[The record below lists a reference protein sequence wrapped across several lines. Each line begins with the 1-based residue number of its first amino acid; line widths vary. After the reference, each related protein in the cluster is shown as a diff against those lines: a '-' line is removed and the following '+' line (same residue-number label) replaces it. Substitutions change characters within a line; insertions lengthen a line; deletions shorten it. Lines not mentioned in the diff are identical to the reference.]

1 MSLTTRILLLV
12 LLALAPALAIQGYN
26 EYALRAS
33 RDAAIRVDAL
43 ATARGV
49 GQTLAQLAEGVRQA
63 LEFASEEASVKALDP
78 VACTG
83 YLRRAAA
90 RMPSVLA
97 FALAA
102 PDGRV
107 ICNSRGA
114 VPGSYGMGERDYH
127 REAVAR
133 QLFVMGGYARGKA
146 TGRDSIH
153 FAQPLLDED
162 GRTVGVLSAAVD
174 LDWLGGRLRQALRL
188 NHTSITLVD
197 RDGLILVRHPDGEGW
212 VGKPLPAERV
222 EVLTGRGEGV
232 RVASGFDGRERV
244 LAAIRPPGAAAD
256 AWLIVGRDRTTA
268 FADVDEA
275 TWRGVT
281 LVLLGAVLA
290 VAAALVAGR
299 AFIRRPV
306 ARLLRTASAWQ
317 RGELAARTGMT
328 GSTEFGRLGE
338 TLDAMAVVLQR
349 KEGDLH
355 EEIRRGRDMQERQVT
370 MLHELNHRVKNTL
383 ATVQALAR
391 QSTRGGEEAGE
402 RLEARIL
409 ALSKTHDL
417 LTRDDWSGA
426 PLREVVEAELGP
438 YRGGS
443 CRIVFEGPDVALSPR
458 HVLSLGMT
466 LHELATNAAKY
477 GALSVPGGEIRVRWR
492 VERTGDGARRLH
504 LDWAEGGGPP
514 TAVPSRRGF
523 GTRLIA
529 VSVERELDGTVAL
542 DFAVEG
548 LRCAIVVPLPESGA
562 SYMSPLAVPTA
573 H

>member
-1 MSLTTRILLLV
+1 MTLTTRILLLV

-26 EYALRAS
+26 EYALRGS

-49 GQTLAQLAEGVRQA
+49 GQTLAQLADGIHQA
-63 LEFASEEASVKALDP
+63 LDFASEDPSEKARDP
-78 VACTG
+78 VACTA

-90 RMPSVLA
+90 RMPSVLV
-97 FALAA
+97 FALAE

-107 ICNSRGA
+107 VCNSRGA
-114 VPGSYGMGERDYH
+114 APGSYDMAEREYH

-133 QLFVMGGYARGKA
+133 QVFVMGGYARGKA
-146 TGRDSIH
+146 TARDSIH
-153 FAQPLLDED
+153 FAQALLDEE
-162 GRTVGVLSAAVD
+162 GRTVGVLSAAID
-174 LDWLGGRLRQALRL
+174 LEWLGGRLQQALRF
-188 NHTSITLVD
+188 NNTSITFVD
-197 RDGLILVRHPDGEGW
+197 RNGFILARHPDGEGW
-212 VGKPLPAERV
+212 IGKPLPPERA

-244 LAAIRPPGAAAD
+244 LAAVRPLGAAAD
-256 AWLIVGRDRTTA
+256 TWLIVGRDRETA

-275 TWRGVT
+275 TWRGAT
-281 LVLLGAVLA
+281 LILLGAVLA
-290 VAAALVAGR
+290 VAAALLAGR

-306 ARLLRTASAWQ
+306 SRLLRTASAWQ
-317 RGELAARTGMT
+317 RGDLASRTGMT

-338 TLDAMAVVLQR
+338 KLDAMAGTLQS
-349 KEGDLH
+349 KELDLH

-391 QSTRGGEEAGE
+391 QSARGGEAPGE

-426 PLREVVEAELGP
+426 PLHEVVEAELGP
-438 YRGGS
+438 FRGAS
-443 CRIVFEGPDVALSPR
+443 CRIVADGPDVALSPR

-466 LHELATNAAKY
+466 LHELAANAARH
-477 GALSVPGGEIRVRWR
+477 GALSVSGGDVRVTWR
-492 VERTGDGARRLH
+492 VDRDADGLRRLH

-514 TAVPSRRGF
+514 TATPARPGF

-529 VSVERELDGTVAL
+529 VGVERELGGTVTL
-542 DFAVEG
+542 DFDVQG
-548 LRCAIVVPLPESGA
+548 LRCTIGVPLPQAGGD
-562 SYMSPLAVPTA
+562 YMSPLAVATA